1 MATKTTFN
9 ERVEEIQLVRG
20 LKERKSVLKMKTSE
34 ITSKT
39 VKEVL
44 RDGRRLSKRYV
55 DLPFKDIFGDLCKE
69 YHNHTSYKKNRES
82 YQQRY
87 LPNGVI
93 KYIIIK
99 DMILGLIRVDDMG
112 ENYVIDRTKFRN
124 KEALQDFIDFIE
136 EEFGIKCQRL
146 NEYIISIPKKER
158 EEI

>member
-44 RDGRRLSKRYV
+44 RDGKRLSKKYV

-69 YHNHTSYKKNRES
+69 YHNHTSYKKIEKVTN
-82 YQQRY
+82 
-87 LPNGVI
+87 
-93 KYIIIK
+93 K
-99 DMILGLIRVDDMG
+99 DIYPMELL
-112 ENYVIDRTKFRN
+112 
-124 KEALQDFIDFIE
+124 
-136 EEFGIKCQRL
+136 
-146 NEYIISIPKKER
+146 SI
-158 EEI
+158 

>member
-1 MATKTTFN
+1 MATKTFN
-9 ERVEEIQLVRG
+9 ERIEEIQLVRG

-39 VKEVL
+39 VKEVF
-44 RDGRRLSKRYV
+44 RDGKKLSKRYI
-55 DLPFKDIFGDLCKE
+55 DLPFKEIFGDLCKE
-69 YHNHTSYKKNRES
+69 YHNHTLHCKDRES
-82 YQQRY
+82 HQQRY

-99 DMILGLIRVDDMG
+99 YMILGLIRVDDMG
-112 ENYVIDRTKFRN
+112 ENYIIDRTKFRN
-124 KEALQDFIDFIE
+124 NGALQDFIDFIE

-146 NEYIISIPKKER
+146 NEYLISIPKKER